1 MWSRIS
7 GKFYSRSQLIT
18 LTTLIH
24 FHNSQ
29 HITFLAQLSHMY
41 TSRVVHIR
49 KCWTKSFPALSFW
62 YLDLLLDSKVS
73 IIIFLN
79 HLLLLLFYLINFY
92 KSYHAAPPPTFKNF
106 ETFHSFH
113 LESTPNFKIKSLKNP
128 KFDTWQNYK
137 TLALALCSIGK
148 PFTDH

>member
-1 MWSRIS
+1 
-7 GKFYSRSQLIT
+7 
-18 LTTLIH
+18 
-24 FHNSQ
+24 
-29 HITFLAQLSHMY
+29 MY

-49 KCWTKSFPALSFW
+49 KYWTKSFPALSFW

-106 ETFHSFH
+106 EIFHSFH

-128 KFDTWQNYK
+128 KFDTLSKLQNTCTCTHYVVLGSHSQITRLSK
-137 TLALALCSIGK
+137 QPSQGFISQKFLEESWVAASSNGRGHLQSG
-148 PFTDH
+148 F